1 MKIAYKNYLE
11 FLKGFESPDYEF
23 MVEDINQNKIREFTY
38 EEFIEQ
44 YKQNEKF
51 KNLFDFEIS
60 VYHNISKDISKT
72 LSNLPYSFYDISDIG
87 NEIGMILGRHL
98 NGKEKVDGE
107 ILNSFI
113 TGLNHGWDL
122 SLWDNTLLDGLDE
135 E

>member
-23 MVEDINQNKIREFTY
+23 MVDDPNQNKVREFTY
-38 EEFIEQ
+38 EEFVDQ
-44 YKQNEKF
+44 YNKNERF

-60 VYHNISKDISKT
+60 IYHNICKDISKT
-72 LSNLPYSFYDISDIG
+72 LSNLPYSFYDVSDIG
-87 NEIGMILGRHL
+87 NEIGMILGRYL
-98 NGKEKVDGE
+98 NEKEKVDGD

-113 TGLNHGWDL
+113 TGVHHGWDL